1 MKEMEVASGKKMLSS
16 DEAAQLLNEL
26 IGSMEQREEE
36 ANRLISEVHPK
47 FQISARNL
55 LHYLVLRSKE
65 IRPLQEYLHSCG
77 LSSLT
82 SSESHTLSQLRQ
94 VMRWL
99 GGGNEASPDYR
110 EAVTFDKAVKVRR
123 FHLNALLGTN
133 SRRNLPHIMVTLSPD
148 LADDR
153 KRLEELLHAGMTV
166 VRINCGH
173 DDPDIWLRM
182 IRNVREVSESSGKS
196 CKVYMD
202 LSGPRI
208 RILQVPIRPKVN
220 PDGLVLNE
228 GDIVELSD
236 HKNDFRKSRKKR
248 DGSVK
253 SPARIVMQPQGL
265 IGMMKPGERI
275 FFDDGKFEA
284 KVVQVRKKRTVVC
297 ITRISTRKPV
307 LRPGKGVNLP
317 DSDLKISSL
326 TEEDIAA
333 LPFIASYADLIGYS
347 FVSGPEDI
355 RLLRH
360 KLQECQPTIP
370 AIILKIERLSAVENL
385 PALLLEGM
393 RDKSFGVMIARGDL
407 AVEIGF
413 ERLSEIQQ
421 EILWIC
427 EAAHVPVIWA
437 TQVLENMNKTG
448 FATRSE
454 ITDAA
459 MGGMAECVM
468 LNKGK
473 HVVKTV
479 HTLVN
484 ILTRFTA
491 HADKKRY
498 TFRPLSIARN
508 FFRHYFV

>member
-1 MKEMEVASGKKMLSS
+1 MREIDVASGKSMLSME
-16 DEAAQLLNEL
+16 EAARMLNDL
-26 IGSMEQREEE
+26 IASMEYQEKS
-36 ANRLISEVHPK
+36 ASRLISETHPR
-47 FQISARNL
+47 FQVSARNL
-55 LHYLVLRSKE
+55 LHYLVLRSKD
-65 IRPLQEYLHSCG
+65 IRPLQDFLHSYG

-82 SSESHTLSQLRQ
+82 SSESHTLWQLLQVRRWVAGSQNTL
-94 VMRWL
+94 VKSE
-99 GGGNEASPDYR
+99 GV
-110 EAVTFDKAVKVRR
+110 VTFDQAVRIRR
-123 FHLNALLGTN
+123 EHLKTLLGPGP
-133 SRRNLPHIMVTLSPD
+133 RKGLPHIMVTLSQE

-166 VRINCGH
+166 ARINCGH
-173 DDPDIWLRM
+173 DDTSQWLRM
-182 IRNVREVSESSGKS
+182 IKNVRDVSQRTGKS
-196 CKVYMD
+196 CKIYMD

-208 RILQVPIRPKVN
+208 RVLQVPVRPKTN
-220 PDGLVLNE
+220 PEGLLLSE
-228 GDIVELSD
+228 GDVVELSD
-236 HKNDFRKSRKKR
+236 QKNDFRKSRRRR
-248 DGSVK
+248 DGSIK

-265 IGMMKPGERI
+265 LGMIKAGERV

-284 KVVQVRKKRTVVC
+284 KVIQVQKKKTVVQ

-317 DSDLKISSL
+317 DSDLRISSL
-326 TEEDIAA
+326 TDEDLAA
-333 LPFIASYADLIGYS
+333 LPFIARYADLIGYS
-347 FVSGPEDI
+347 FVSSPDDV
-355 RLLRH
+355 RLLRQ
-360 KLQECQPTIP
+360 KLRESESTIP
-370 AIILKIERLSAVENL
+370 SIILKIERHAAVENL

-479 HTLVN
+479 HTLVD
-484 ILTRFTA
+484 ILTRFSSHT
-491 HADKKRY
+491 DKKRY
-498 TFRPLSIARN
+498 TFRPLSIARR
-508 FFRHYFV
+508 FMRDHFV

>member
-1 MKEMEVASGKKMLSS
+1 MKELEVASGKKMLSHE
-16 DEAAQLLNEL
+16 EAAHALSDL
-26 IGSMEQREEE
+26 IKSMEQQEME

-47 FQISARNL
+47 FQMSARNL

-65 IRPLQEYLHSCG
+65 IRPLQDFLHSCG

-82 SSESHTLSQLRQ
+82 SSESHTLWQLRQ
-94 VMRWL
+94 VMRWM
-99 GGGNEASPDYR
+99 GGSMEEARNHR

-123 FHLNALLGTN
+123 DHLNTLLGTN
-133 SRRNLPHIMVTLSPD
+133 ARKNLPHIMVTLSQE
-148 LADDR
+148 LADDK
-153 KRLEELLHAGMTV
+153 KRLEDLLHAGMTV
-166 VRINCGH
+166 ARINCGH
-173 DDPDIWLRM
+173 DNTEVWLRM
-182 IRNVREVSESSGKS
+182 IRNVREVSQRTGKP
-196 CKVYMD
+196 CRIYMD

-208 RILQVPIRPKVN
+208 RVLQVPIRPKVN
-220 PDGLVLNE
+220 AEGLLLNE
-228 GDIVELSD
+228 GDIIELSD
-236 HKNDFRKSRKKR
+236 QKNDFRKSRKKR

-265 IGMMKPGERI
+265 LGMIKPGERI

-284 KVVQVRKKRTVVC
+284 KVLQVRKKRTVVC

-307 LRPGKGVNLP
+307 LRPGKGMNLP
-317 DSDLKISSL
+317 DSDLRISSL
-326 TEEDIAA
+326 TEEDLMA

-347 FVSGPEDI
+347 FVSAPEDI
-355 RLLRH
+355 RLLRQ

-393 RDKSFGVMIARGDL
+393 RDRSFGVMIARGDL

-484 ILTRFTA
+484 ILTRVTA

-498 TFRPLSIARN
+498 TFRPLSIAKN
-508 FFRHYFV
+508 FFRHYSV